1 MKKSL
6 CILLALSIFAASS
19 KAQEMDKPK
28 TTEPCYIEIIGFVIL
43 VGIYCMN
50 VGGEIHW
57 KPSEPLPFPVPP
69 DLAPYTNAPTCC
81 PTNDFLNFPTLPIGP
96 MMSRDISNTGQT
108 NTYSSHPEPW
118 TTQLT
123 FCVEC
128 SSNNLQSWQPW
139 VRVNIWKSQT
149 GTLISLDDGTN
160 TVTAY
165 NPHQL
170 RAPSAPTGNFYR
182 TAAK

>member
-6 CILLALSIFAASS
+6 CILLIAGVVSLP
-19 KAQEMDKPK
+19 AQQRQPEPK
-28 TTEPCYIEIIGFVIL
+28 TVEPCYIEIIGFVIL
-43 VGIYCMN
+43 LGIYCMN

-57 KPSEPLPFPVPP
+57 KPTEPLPFPVPP
-69 DLAPYTNAPTCC
+69 DLAPFTNAPVCC
-81 PTNDFLNFPTLPIGP
+81 PTNDFLNLPTLPIGP

-108 NTYSSHPEPW
+108 NTYSSHAEPW

-128 SSNNLQSWQPW
+128 SSNLERWQPW
-139 VRVNIWKSQT
+139 VRVNIWRSQT

-165 NPHQL
+165 NSHQL

-182 TAAK
+182 SAAR